1 MQITEK
7 QPVAIEPLLK
17 NWATNEYIYTGDHL
31 IDAYLRGLKDGK
43 DEQQKIL
50 TQKFAENLDAA
61 THAAE
66 QLLANAKEMDVHF
79 SDIRLKADGITQFT
93 ALFVTDVD
101 AFISDH
107 FRQVYTL
114 AKNLKTK
121 IESDSF
127 FIDFSF
133 MPSTGPINENTIN
146 ADGYFLKYGERQ

>member
-1 MQITEK
+1 MQIIEK
-7 QPVAIEPLLK
+7 QAVPNEPLLK

-31 IDAYLRGLKDGK
+31 IDAYLKGLKDGK

-50 TQKFAENLDAA
+50 TQKFAENLDVA

-66 QLLANAKEMDVHF
+66 QLLASAKELGVHF
-79 SDIRLKADGITQFT
+79 SDIRLKSDGITQFT

-101 AFISDH
+101 AFVSDH

-114 AKNLKTK
+114 ARNLKTNV
-121 IESDSF
+121 ESDSF

-133 MPSTGPINENTIN
+133 MPATAPINENTIN
-146 ADGYFLKYGERQ
+146 ADGYFLKYGER